1 MSELADIRKEIDRI
15 DAEVTRLL
23 EKRMTLALRAGE
35 EKKKTGKP
43 VRDEKREEE
52 ILSGIE
58 KRAERA
64 FVPALQAVYDTLFS
78 ECVKL
83 EQLK

>member
-23 EKRMTLALRAGE
+23 ERRMTLALRAGE

-52 ILSGIE
+52 ILSGI
-58 KRAERA
+58 
-64 FVPALQAVYDTLFS
+64 
-78 ECVKL
+78 
-83 EQLK
+83 